1 MIARFGARG
10 SRLALSVAF
19 ALAALGHAR
28 AQDADTQSGSTRA
41 TKVPAD
47 TIIVTGT
54 RVPDRVPMETQ
65 FSVGTI
71 TTDEVRNIAPGP
83 TDTIQTL
90 LNRQPSIVA
99 YTDGPLGLRT
109 NVYFRA
115 FNSGQF
121 SETYDGVAL
130 NDAFNA
136 GVTGQASVINN
147 TLLLPSDL
155 DGVTVNRGVNNPA
168 VNSYNSLGGTINYVS
183 RLPTKAFGGDV
194 GGSYG
199 SFDTSEEHFSL
210 NTGELYGI
218 ENFIEVTHQ
227 HSNGW
232 NPRTPDTNTH
242 VYYSGLAGEGS
253 DHPINLVLV
262 YNHNV
267 GKTPFNI
274 PVALLNAN
282 GGFYQWPIEYTYEN
296 DQDTNY
302 LGILSFT
309 NKISDHVTFEQ
320 KVFGGNNDY
329 KRTSFSNPAFQ
340 QGQTLPDD
348 TIQPYNLENNP
359 SGFPFWLN
367 NPGYPNG
374 PTYDPGATFGS
385 PKLGTD
391 YHFYG
396 YQASTVGYS
405 PKVTITE
412 PNNVIT
418 VGGNVTFA
426 WLHSREYWYGA
437 YNMPKIPGYNN
448 AWEEHDQRLLASVY
462 AQDEI
467 SLLHDTI
474 KITPGVK
481 YVYADTKD
489 VDGVGFF
496 YPIPGSVRD
505 QSDFVS
511 PTVGLS
517 YTPNKHLAAFFA
529 FGQNIKFP
537 DISAFYGAFQTDASG
552 QNRIVPVR
560 INPEHVNDYEAG
572 LRFDAGGL
580 FGTVNVYREDFSNTF
595 VTQFDPA
602 TQLSATINGGSSR
615 YQGVELSVTGDFG
628 PKPWGDLK
636 LNVAAAYNEAKFTSS
651 FNSDYAGTVA
661 AGTKLANVPEY
672 LVSAGAIY
680 AIDGWR
686 AELRGRY
693 VGKQYIDQQNAGT
706 PTQRTIPS
714 YYLLD
719 LNIAKVVPIGGTFVK
734 GLRIGFDA
742 KNLTNK
748 YYYNEAYTD
757 QDVNNNS
764 FTRAVPGAP
773 RSFLG
778 SASVDF

>member
-19 ALAALGHAR
+19 AFSLGEAR

-41 TKVPAD
+41 TRVPAD
-47 TIIVTGT
+47 TIIVTGKH
-54 RVPDRVPMETQ
+54 VPDRVPIQTQ

-83 TDTIQTL
+83 TDSIQTL
-90 LNRQPSIVA
+90 LNRQPSIIA

-183 RLPTKAFGGDV
+183 RLPTKMFGGDV

-199 SFDTSEEHFSL
+199 TFNTSEEHFSL
-210 NTGELYGI
+210 NTGQLYGI

-232 NPRTPDTNTH
+232 NPNTPDTNTH

-274 PVALLNAN
+274 PVDLLNAH
-282 GGFYQWPIEYTYEN
+282 GGFYQWPTDYTYEN

-309 NKISDHVTFEQ
+309 NKFSDHVTFEQ

-340 QGQTLPDD
+340 QSKPGTTPAPGMF
-348 TIQPYNLENNP
+348 QPYNLENNP
-359 SGFPFWLN
+359 SGFPFWLDR
-367 NPGYPNG
+367 GAYPNG
-374 PTYDPGATFGS
+374 PTYDPGATFGTAQ
-385 PKLGTD
+385 LGTD

-405 PKVTITE
+405 PKVTISE
-412 PNNVIT
+412 PNNIIT

-437 YNMPKIPGYNN
+437 YNMPKVPGYNN
-448 AWEEHDQRLLASVY
+448 AWDEHDQRLLASVY

-489 VDGVGFF
+489 TDGVGFF

-505 QSDFVS
+505 QTDFIS

-517 YTPNKHLAAFFA
+517 YSPNKHVAAFFA

-537 DISAFYGAFQTDASG
+537 DISAFYGAFQTNQTTG
-552 QNRIVPVR
+552 QNLIIPVR
-560 INPEHVNDYEAG
+560 INPEHVNDYELG
-572 LRFDAGGL
+572 LRFDVGGL

-595 VTQFDPA
+595 VTQTDPVS
-602 TQLSATINGGSSR
+602 QLTTTFNGGSSR
-615 YQGVELSVTGDFG
+615 YQGV
-628 PKPWGDLK
+628 
-636 LNVAAAYNEAKFTSS
+636 
-651 FNSDYAGTVA
+651 
-661 AGTKLANVPEY
+661 
-672 LVSAGAIY
+672 
-680 AIDGWR
+680 
-686 AELRGRY
+686 
-693 VGKQYIDQQNAGT
+693 
-706 PTQRTIPS
+706 
-714 YYLLD
+714 
-719 LNIAKVVPIGGTFVK
+719 
-734 GLRIGFDA
+734 
-742 KNLTNK
+742 
-748 YYYNEAYTD
+748 
-757 QDVNNNS
+757 
-764 FTRAVPGAP
+764 
-773 RSFLG
+773 
-778 SASVDF
+778 